1 MKQIAITLLCAASI
15 ATSGYAQRSIDEI
28 LRQIESAS
36 PEMQA
41 QRELTSA
48 LKTEAKTGKYLSN
61 PTVEMENLW
70 GGAERAYNAE
80 LTVAQAFDFPTAYAS
95 RNKIA
100 RMQSS
105 LYDNQQAAF
114 RQQFLLDAELLC
126 IDIIHLTRLDEL
138 YRQRLDR
145 AVQMNDVYR
154 KKMESGGANM
164 MEYNKTN
171 IELIDA
177 QTQFDMNTAELQAK
191 RRQLGT
197 LTGNQDDTFADLQ
210 YPSRET
216 LSPFEQISQG
226 YLDGNPQI
234 ESLKNEVDINQRTVT
249 LNRAL
254 SLPQFEVGYR
264 HNFGVEGRYKGFL
277 VGLSVPL
284 FERKNTVKAAKARV
298 SSSNV
303 QLESTRRNLTSEVR
317 RLYDQTLSLQ
327 RSIDATREL
336 ISNLKALETLDKALD
351 AGQINIIDYLTE
363 SAVILQSKERLYQLE
378 RDYQAAAAQLFR
390 YEL

>member
-36 PEMQA
+36 PEIQA

-197 LTGNQDDTFADLQ
+197 LTGNPDDTFADLQ

-216 LSPFEQISQG
+216 SSPFEQISQG

-303 QLESTRRNLTSEVR
+303 QLESARHNLSSEVR

>member
-80 LTVAQAFDFPTAYAS
+80 LTVAQAFDFPTAYTS

-197 LTGNQDDTFADLQ
+197 LTGNPDDTFADLQ

-378 RDYQAAAAQLFR
+378 RDYQAAAAQLFC

>member
-80 LTVAQAFDFPTAYAS
+80 LTVAQAFDFPTAYTS

-197 LTGNQDDTFADLQ
+197 LTGNPDDTFADLQ

-216 LSPFEQISQG
+216 SSPFEQISQG

-303 QLESTRRNLTSEVR
+303 QLESTRHNLSSEVR

>member
-80 LTVAQAFDFPTAYAS
+80 LTVAQAFDFPTAYTS

-145 AVQMNDVYR
+145 AVQMKDVYR

-197 LTGNQDDTFADLQ
+197 LTGDPEDTFADLQ

-303 QLESTRRNLTSEVR
+303 QLESTRRNLSSEVR

>member
-1 MKQIAITLLCAASI
+1 
-15 ATSGYAQRSIDEI
+15 
-28 LRQIESAS
+28 
-36 PEMQA
+36 
-41 QRELTSA
+41 
-48 LKTEAKTGKYLSN
+48 
-61 PTVEMENLW
+61 
-70 GGAERAYNAE
+70 
-80 LTVAQAFDFPTAYAS
+80 
-95 RNKIA
+95 
-100 RMQSS
+100 MQSS

-197 LTGNQDDTFADLQ
+197 LTGNPDDTFADLQ

-303 QLESTRRNLTSEVR
+303 QLESARHNLSSEVR

>member
-80 LTVAQAFDFPTAYAS
+80 LTVAQAFDFPTAYTS

-197 LTGNQDDTFADLQ
+197 LTGNPDDTFADLQ

-303 QLESTRRNLTSEVR
+303 QLESARHNLSSEVR

>member
-80 LTVAQAFDFPTAYAS
+80 LTVAQAFDFPTAYTS

-197 LTGNQDDTFADLQ
+197 LTGDPDDTFADLQ

>member
-177 QTQFDMNTAELQAK
+177 QTQFDMNMAELQAK

-197 LTGNQDDTFADLQ
+197 LTGNPDDTFADLQ

-216 LSPFEQISQG
+216 SSPFEQISQG

>member
-80 LTVAQAFDFPTAYAS
+80 LTVAQAFDFPTAYTS

-197 LTGNQDDTFADLQ
+197 LTGNPDDTFADLQ

-216 LSPFEQISQG
+216 SSPFEQISQG

-363 SAVILQSKERLYQLE
+363 STVILQSKERLYQLE

>member
-80 LTVAQAFDFPTAYAS
+80 LTVAQAFDFPTAYTS

-197 LTGNQDDTFADLQ
+197 LTGNPDDTFADLQ

-216 LSPFEQISQG
+216 SSPFEQISQG

-303 QLESTRRNLTSEVR
+303 QLESARHNLSSEVR

>member
-197 LTGNQDDTFADLQ
+197 LTGNPDDTFADLQ

-327 RSIDATREL
+327 RSIDATRKL

-390 YEL
+390 YKL

>member
-80 LTVAQAFDFPTAYAS
+80 LTVAQAFDFPTAYTS

-197 LTGNQDDTFADLQ
+197 LTGNPDDTFADLQ

-216 LSPFEQISQG
+216 SSPFEQISQG

>member
-15 ATSGYAQRSIDEI
+15 ATTGYAQRSIDEI

-70 GGAERAYNAE
+70 GGAEKAYNAE

-197 LTGNQDDTFADLQ
+197 LTGNPDDTFADLQ

-216 LSPFEQISQG
+216 SSPFEQISQG

>member
-15 ATSGYAQRSIDEI
+15 ATTGYAQRSIDEI

-80 LTVAQAFDFPTAYAS
+80 LTVAQAFDFPTAYTS

-197 LTGNQDDTFADLQ
+197 LTGNPDDTFADLQ

-234 ESLKNEVDINQRTVT
+234 ESIKNEVDINQRTVT

>member
-15 ATSGYAQRSIDEI
+15 ATTGYAQRSIDEI

-80 LTVAQAFDFPTAYAS
+80 LTVAQAFDFPTAYTS

-197 LTGNQDDTFADLQ
+197 LTGNPDDTFADLQ

>member
-70 GGAERAYNAE
+70 GGAEKAYNAE
-80 LTVAQAFDFPTAYAS
+80 LTVAQAFDFPTAYTS

-197 LTGNQDDTFADLQ
+197 LTGNPDDTFADLQ

>member
-15 ATSGYAQRSIDEI
+15 ATTGYAQRSIDEI

-197 LTGNQDDTFADLQ
+197 LTGNPDDTFADLQ

-216 LSPFEQISQG
+216 SSPFEQISQG

>member
-15 ATSGYAQRSIDEI
+15 ATTGYAQRSIDEI

-80 LTVAQAFDFPTAYAS
+80 LTVAQAFDFPTAYTS

-197 LTGNQDDTFADLQ
+197 LTGNPDDTFADLQ

-363 SAVILQSKERLYQLE
+363 STVILQSKERLYQLE

>member
-80 LTVAQAFDFPTAYAS
+80 LTVAQAFDFPTAYTS

-197 LTGNQDDTFADLQ
+197 LTGNPDDTFADLQ

-378 RDYQAAAAQLFR
+378 RDYQATAAQLFR

>member
-70 GGAERAYNAE
+70 GGAEKAYNAE
-80 LTVAQAFDFPTAYAS
+80 LTVAQAFDFPTAYTS

-197 LTGNQDDTFADLQ
+197 LTGNPDDTFADLQ

-216 LSPFEQISQG
+216 SSPFEQISQG

>member
-36 PEMQA
+36 PEIQA

-48 LKTEAKTGKYLSN
+48 LKTKAKTGKYLSN

-197 LTGNQDDTFADLQ
+197 LTGNPDDTFADLQ

>member
-80 LTVAQAFDFPTAYAS
+80 LTVAQAFDFPTAYTS

-197 LTGNQDDTFADLQ
+197 LTGNPDDTFADLQ
-210 YPSRET
+210 YPSREP

>member
-36 PEMQA
+36 PEIQA

-197 LTGNQDDTFADLQ
+197 LTGNPDDTFADLQ

-216 LSPFEQISQG
+216 SSPFEQISQG

>member
-36 PEMQA
+36 PEIQA

-197 LTGNQDDTFADLQ
+197 LTGNPDDTFADLQ

>member
-15 ATSGYAQRSIDEI
+15 ATTGYAQRSIDEI

-70 GGAERAYNAE
+70 GGAEKAYNAE
-80 LTVAQAFDFPTAYAS
+80 LTVAQAFDFPTAYTS

-197 LTGNQDDTFADLQ
+197 LTGNPDDTFADLQ

>member
-36 PEMQA
+36 PEIQA

-197 LTGNQDDTFADLQ
+197 LTGNPDDTFADLQ

-363 SAVILQSKERLYQLE
+363 SVVILQSKERLYQLE

>member
-15 ATSGYAQRSIDEI
+15 ATTGYAQRSIDEI

-70 GGAERAYNAE
+70 GGAEKAYNAE
-80 LTVAQAFDFPTAYAS
+80 LTVAQAFDFPTAYTS

-197 LTGNQDDTFADLQ
+197 LTGNPDDTFADLQ

-298 SSSNV
+298 S
-303 QLESTRRNLTSEVR
+303 
-317 RLYDQTLSLQ
+317 
-327 RSIDATREL
+327 
-336 ISNLKALETLDKALD
+336 
-351 AGQINIIDYLTE
+351 
-363 SAVILQSKERLYQLE
+363 
-378 RDYQAAAAQLFR
+378 
-390 YEL
+390 

>member
-48 LKTEAKTGKYLSN
+48 RKTEAKTGKYLSN

-80 LTVAQAFDFPTAYAS
+80 LTVAQAFDFPTAYTS

-197 LTGNQDDTFADLQ
+197 LTGNPDDTFADLQ

-216 LSPFEQISQG
+216 ASPFEQISQG

>member
-80 LTVAQAFDFPTAYAS
+80 LTVAQAFDFPTAYTS

-197 LTGNQDDTFADLQ
+197 LTGNPDDTFADLQ

>member
-15 ATSGYAQRSIDEI
+15 ATTGYAQRSIDEI

-197 LTGNQDDTFADLQ
+197 LTGNPDDTFADLQ

>member
-80 LTVAQAFDFPTAYAS
+80 LTVAQAFDFPTAYTS

-197 LTGNQDDTFADLQ
+197 LTGNPDDTFADLQ

-216 LSPFEQISQG
+216 SSPFEQISQG

-303 QLESTRRNLTSEVR
+303 QLENTRRNLTSEVR

>member
-15 ATSGYAQRSIDEI
+15 ATTGYAQRSIDEI

-80 LTVAQAFDFPTAYAS
+80 LTVAQAFDFPTAYTS

-197 LTGNQDDTFADLQ
+197 LTGNPDDTFTDLQ

-216 LSPFEQISQG
+216 SSPFEQISQG

-303 QLESTRRNLTSEVR
+303 QLESARHNLSSEVR

>member
-80 LTVAQAFDFPTAYAS
+80 LTVAQAFDFPTAYTS

-138 YRQRLDR
+138 DRQRLDR

-197 LTGNQDDTFADLQ
+197 LTGNPDDTFADLQ

-216 LSPFEQISQG
+216 SSPFEQISQG

>member
-197 LTGNQDDTFADLQ
+197 LTGNPDDTFADLQ

-216 LSPFEQISQG
+216 SSPFEQISQG

-303 QLESTRRNLTSEVR
+303 QLESARHNLSSEVR

>member
-1 MKQIAITLLCAASI
+1 
-15 ATSGYAQRSIDEI
+15 
-28 LRQIESAS
+28 
-36 PEMQA
+36 
-41 QRELTSA
+41 
-48 LKTEAKTGKYLSN
+48 
-61 PTVEMENLW
+61 
-70 GGAERAYNAE
+70 
-80 LTVAQAFDFPTAYAS
+80 
-95 RNKIA
+95 
-100 RMQSS
+100 
-105 LYDNQQAAF
+105 
-114 RQQFLLDAELLC
+114 
-126 IDIIHLTRLDEL
+126 
-138 YRQRLDR
+138 
-145 AVQMNDVYR
+145 
-154 KKMESGGANM
+154 MESGGANM

-197 LTGNQDDTFADLQ
+197 LTGNPDDTFADLQ